1 MELCK
6 MPESKGKGLSIVLLY
21 TRIQRLQAVHAQQ
34 HLGLMQCHGA
44 AAVQPPDGRFLCNV
58 DIDKFQ
64 QAVFPVQ
71 EVRVL

>member
-6 MPESKGKGLSIVLLY
+6 MAASEGKGLSIVLMHA
-21 TRIQRLQAVHAQQ
+21 RIQQLQAVHAQQ

-44 AAVQPPDGRFLCNV
+44 AAVQPPDGRFLCNA
-58 DIDKFQ
+58 DIDKFL

>member
-6 MPESKGKGLSIVLLY
+6 MAESEGKGLSIVLMHA
-21 TRIQRLQAVHAQQ
+21 RIQQLQAVHARQ
-34 HLGLMQCHGA
+34 HLGLMQCRGA
-44 AAVQPPDGRFLCNV
+44 VAVQPPDVRFLCNA

-64 QAVFPVQ
+64 HAVFPVQ